1 MAAEPIMTVTE
12 ILRRLKTAHIYS
24 ELRYYRDDAISV
36 DVAVPGQR
44 WEIDVFSDGRVEV
57 EIFQSDGTIQS
68 GEVLDDLI
76 PRFSD

>member
-1 MAAEPIMTVTE
+1 MTDEPVVTVIE
-12 ILRRLKTAHIYS
+12 LLQRLKLAKIYS

-57 EIFQSDGTIQS
+57 EVFQSDGTIHD
-68 GEVLDDLI
+68 GEILDDLI